1 MYVEK
6 RKECVRPVMK
16 LFKKRKVELE
26 QREYYWDAASEE
38 IWKLLERNTKK
49 EDRICEIGCAGG
61 HFLFHL
67 FRKGYRN
74 LTGIEIRS
82 DEIERTRLQFE
93 QYGIDAELINSDVLS
108 IDQKYDVVF
117 STGML
122 QCFSEEDRGK
132 LLEHISKMAPK
143 VIFVVP
149 EIVEKRNVGSSQ
161 KVAVDG
167 CTEYCTGNFEWEM
180 SKFFDE
186 VRSGKMSKDILKLKD
201 NFLYYVCTSN
211 SQGKR

>member
-1 MYVEK
+1 M
-6 RKECVRPVMK
+6 R
-16 LFKKRKVELE
+16 LFKKRKKVDEN
-26 QREYYWDAASEE
+26 REYYWDAASEE
-38 IWKLLERNTKK
+38 IWKLLERSTKK
-49 EDRICEIGCAGG
+49 EDKICEIGCAGG

-67 FRKGYRN
+67 FREGYRN

-82 DEIERTRLQFE
+82 DELERTRLQFE
-93 QYGIDAELINSDVLS
+93 QYGIDAELINADVLS

-161 KVAVDG
+161 EVAVDG
-167 CTEYCTGNFEWEM
+167 CTEYNTGNFEWEM

-186 VRSGKMSKDILKLKD
+186 VRSGKMSKDTLQLKD
-201 NFLYYVCTSN
+201 NFLYYICTSN
-211 SQGKR
+211 S